1 MNRSLSLVAFGHAT
15 SLFLAITFVL
25 CVGFDLVFPQMA
37 MYRSWQALCSRIHVD
52 QLVELPARSRGE
64 LRLRMVCHADLG
76 APVQRVKCARRSLAG
91 STAFYCCSIVD
102 SKVAVSV

>member
-1 MNRSLSLVAFGHAT
+1 MKHSLSLVAFGHAT

-25 CVGFDLVFPQMA
+25 CVGFDLRIPAHGHVSKLAGPA
-37 MYRSWQALCSRIHVD
+37 SRIHVD

-76 APVQRVKCARRSLAG
+76 APVQRVECARRSLA
-91 STAFYCCSIVD
+91 
-102 SKVAVSV
+102 